1 MSNSIMSGEINKL
14 NELFETV
21 LGLKSMD
28 LDVFLSLKSEKV
40 VCADELAKTLKRD
53 QSTIQRC
60 LARLVLSGLILR
72 RSVCLCDGKKGRFFA
87 YVRVDNETLKQIL
100 REKLAKMH
108 NDNMALVDGI

>member
-1 MSNSIMSGEINKL
+1 MTYEINKL

-28 LDVFLSLKSEKV
+28 LDVFLSLKNDKV
-40 VCADELAKTLKRD
+40 VCADKLAKTLQRD

-60 LARLVLSGLILR
+60 LARLILSGLILR

-87 YVRVDNETLKQIL
+87 YIRVDKETLKRIL
-100 REKLAKMH
+100 IERLAKTH
-108 NDNMALVDGI
+108 DENMALVDGI